1 MYAEEEN
8 KDYEQKPNIILEF
21 LEKNVKFTLE
31 EILKKNAANKVI
43 TEWLSNMS
51 IEKQKQL
58 KDLINSEFRTELSCL
73 IDDELEKN
81 LPREENEG
89 ETKEREITEADV
101 ANIYKKIVDDSNG
114 YLTIIDDILI
124 IDRQHNNFVLGV
136 YAEDKVEQFL
146 SKKEY
151 KITIETIQ
159 HSINYDYWNEK
170 ENTTVSTWLKNL
182 DSAKKEQIINNSNE
196 KIIKVLKQKIVPN
209 IFKEKYDVSLSEE
222 DIAAEYKKISDKEI
236 NQIIRDCCKLPI
248 TSFVDSKFTDDTTI
262 LGDNIH

>member
-8 KDYEQKPNIILEF
+8 ENYEQKPSIILEF

-31 EILKKNAANKVI
+31 EILEKNSANKVI
-43 TEWLSNMS
+43 SEWISNMS

-58 KDLINSEFRTELSCL
+58 TDLINSEFCSELKYIIGKKLEEYADFGTEV
-73 IDDELEKN
+73 
-81 LPREENEG
+81 
-89 ETKEREITEADV
+89 KEFTEADV
-101 ANIYKKIVDDSNG
+101 ANVYKKIVDDSNG

-151 KITIETIQ
+151 NITIETIKY
-159 HSINYDYWNEK
+159 SINYNYWNEK
-170 ENTTVSTWLKNL
+170 ENVIVSTWLKNL
-182 DSAKKEQIINNSNE
+182 DSEKKEQIITNSNKKRIE
-196 KIIKVLKQKIVPN
+196 TVKQKIIPN

-222 DIAAEYKKISDKEI
+222 DIAEEYKKISDKEI
-236 NQIIRDCCKLPI
+236 NQIIRDCCKLDI

>member
-8 KDYEQKPNIILEF
+8 ENYEQKPSIILEF

-31 EILKKNAANKVI
+31 EILEKNSANKVI
-43 TEWLSNMS
+43 SEWISNMS

-58 KDLINSEFRTELSCL
+58 TDLINSEFCSELKYIIGKKLEEYADFGTEV
-73 IDDELEKN
+73 
-81 LPREENEG
+81 
-89 ETKEREITEADV
+89 KEFTEAEV
-101 ANIYKKIVDDSNG
+101 VNVYKKIVDDSNG

-124 IDRQHNNFVLGV
+124 IDRQHNNFVLSV

-151 KITIETIQ
+151 NITIETIKY
-159 HSINYDYWNEK
+159 SINYNYWNEK
-170 ENTTVSTWLKNL
+170 ENVIVSTWLKNL
-182 DSAKKEQIINNSNE
+182 DSEKKEQIITNSNKKRIE
-196 KIIKVLKQKIVPN
+196 TVKQKIIPN

-222 DIAAEYKKISDKEI
+222 DIAEEYKKISDKEI
-236 NQIIRDCCKLPI
+236 DQIIRDCCKLPI

-262 LGDNIH
+262 LGDNVH

>member
-1 MYAEEEN
+1 MYTREE
-8 KDYEQKPNIILEF
+8 KQDYEQKPNIILEF

-43 TEWLSNMS
+43 TKWLSNMS

-58 KDLINSEFRTELSCL
+58 TDLINSEFRAELSCL

-146 SKKEY
+146 LK
-151 KITIETIQ
+151 
-159 HSINYDYWNEK
+159 NYDCRSTE
-170 ENTTVSTWLKNL
+170 TAVFTWLENL
-182 DSAKKEQIINNSNE
+182 DSEKKEQIINNSNE

-248 TSFVDSKFTDDTTI
+248 THI
-262 LGDNIH
+262 LPIVVMNGLDQKS

>member
-1 MYAEEEN
+1 MA
-8 KDYEQKPNIILEF
+8 I
-21 LEKNVKFTLE
+21 LEKNS
-31 EILKKNAANKVI
+31 ANKVI
-43 TEWLSNMS
+43 TEWISNMS
-51 IEKQKQL
+51 MEKQKQL
-58 KDLINSEFRTELSCL
+58 TDLINSEFRAELSYL
-73 IDDELEKN
+73 IDNELEKN

-146 SKKEY
+146 LK
-151 KITIETIQ
+151 
-159 HSINYDYWNEK
+159 NYDCR
-170 ENTTVSTWLKNL
+170 STETAVFIWLKNL
-182 DSAKKEQIINNSNE
+182 DSEKKEQIINNSNE

-222 DIAAEYKKISDKEI
+222 DIATEYKKI

-248 TSFVDSKFTDDTTI
+248 TYFADSCNERSGSEELARNTYKDHISVDDTTT
-262 LGDNIH
+262 LGNNIH